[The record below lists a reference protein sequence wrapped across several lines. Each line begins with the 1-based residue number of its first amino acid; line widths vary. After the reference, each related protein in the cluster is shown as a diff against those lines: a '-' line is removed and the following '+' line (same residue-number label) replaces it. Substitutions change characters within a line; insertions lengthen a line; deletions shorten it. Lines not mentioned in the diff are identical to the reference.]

1 MMSDKD
7 NLAETAEYYDTHDIS
22 ADMQAGEWTRH
33 EGKHAE
39 TAMSGFNTRLP
50 TAVLNDARAIARAR
64 GMATGA
70 WIREVIEAAVA
81 RQKAGNDMVPMSVL
95 LAAGG
100 GIPAAPGLLTR
111 PLGGLPVPPGS
122 CRVSP
127 TALVTDSIGRPV
139 RRAWAM
145 FAPCFARMSRY
156 HLTVSQIRRH
166 QNARSRGQNGIT
178 WHYPVVDECKTA
190 DS

>member
-70 WIREVIEAAVA
+70 WIREAIEAAVA

-95 LAAGG
+95 LAA
-100 GIPAAPGLLTR
+100 AEEYQQ
-111 PLGGLPVPPGS
+111 
-122 CRVSP
+122 
-127 TALVTDSIGRPV
+127 
-139 RRAWAM
+139 RRA
-145 FAPCFARMSRY
+145 S
-156 HLTVSQIRRH
+156 
-166 QNARSRGQNGIT
+166 
-178 WHYPVVDECKTA
+178 
-190 DS
+190 